1 MPRQTIVI
9 DPVTRIEGH
18 SKISLHL
25 DEEGHVE
32 EAYFHVT
39 QFRGFEKFC
48 EGRPFY
54 EMPSLMARICGIWVP
69 DLLLGM
75 DSDPATRN
83 VFGVMEANPAMA
95 RDGVRLRQFGQQI
108 IEWLAGKR
116 IHPAWVVPGGVN
128 SPLTAENR
136 DRILAG
142 IPEALAIATRALD
155 WFKTEIERFREEIRC
170 FANFPTLFMG
180 LVGDDGTLEHY
191 SGKLRFLDAGGHVV
205 ADYPDTAY
213 DNYLAEIAGVMS

>member
-1 MPRQTIVI
+1 KACDAILAV
-9 DPVTRIEGH
+9 RIPPNAVRLRKVLNLAQILQSH
-18 SKISLHL
+18 ALS
-25 DEEGHVE
+25 
-32 EAYFHVT
+32 F
-39 QFRGFEKFC
+39 
-48 EGRPFY
+48 FY
-54 EMPSLMARICGIWVP
+54 LSVP

-75 DSDPATRN
+75 DSDPA
-83 VFGVMEANPAMA
+83 MA
-95 RDGVRLRQFGQQI
+95 KDGVRLRQFGQQI

-180 LVGDDGTLEHY
+180 LVGEDGGLEHY
-191 SGKLRFLDAGGHVV
+191 AGKLRFLDAGGHVV

-213 DNYLAEIAGVMS
+213 ENYLAEIAHPWSYLKTSFYKPLGYPDGVYRVGPLARLNVIDGISTPRASQE